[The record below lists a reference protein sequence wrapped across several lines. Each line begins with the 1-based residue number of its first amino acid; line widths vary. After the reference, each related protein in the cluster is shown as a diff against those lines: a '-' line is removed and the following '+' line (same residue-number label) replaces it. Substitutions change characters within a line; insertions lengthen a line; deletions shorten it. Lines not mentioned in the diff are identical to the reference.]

1 MPRGKRRNAARTEAK
16 SSVVWR
22 YRQFRQSFFLD
33 ALQQSL
39 LGVADLSAGHTE
51 KRPPLFV
58 QVVPVLGQLLGEV
71 FSGNPA
77 KGDDRQSKPLDR
89 GDARLGPRLGLRLMR
104 FGRLA
109 GLELGHEERPAIS
122 MIFFIAGLS
131 GRIACMLFLASAIR
145 ELTSRLSRAGISCFR
160 QLVHCLR

>member
-1 MPRGKRRNAARTEAK
+1 MLRGRRRKAQWFGGIGDSAK
-16 SSVVWR
+16 V
-22 YRQFRQSFFLD
+22 FLD

-109 GLELGHEERPAIS
+109 GLELGHEERHRDQYDLLHRGVVGAHCVYVVL
-122 MIFFIAGLS
+122 GL
-131 GRIACMLFLASAIR
+131 GDQGIDLAP
-145 ELTSRLSRAGISCFR
+145 
-160 QLVHCLR
+160 